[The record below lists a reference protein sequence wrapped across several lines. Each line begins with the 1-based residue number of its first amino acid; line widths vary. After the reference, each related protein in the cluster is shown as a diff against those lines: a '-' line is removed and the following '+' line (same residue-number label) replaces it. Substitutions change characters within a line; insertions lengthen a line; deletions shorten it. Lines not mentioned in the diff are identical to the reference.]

1 VPFSESRLAAVFAS
15 VIEAPVAD
23 RARLIA
29 ELCGGDAAVELTV
42 RELVAASERAG
53 STGGLA
59 RTIGAEPPPPLAPGT
74 RVGPYEIERVIA
86 TGGMGIVYRARD
98 TVLETTVALKAVKP
112 AIARDERS
120 RRKLRDEARTAARIS
135 NHPNIATVHAFL
147 EHEGEAFIVSQFIEG
162 ETLRSRLGRGP
173 LPAREAIGI
182 ALEILDALGTAH
194 AAGIVHRDLKPE
206 NVMCARDGRVVV
218 LDFGI
223 AIREA
228 PTPELTTSTAG
239 SPGTVGYMS
248 PEQLR
253 DLPLDGRSDLFA
265 LGIVLYELVTGRH
278 PFGASGTL
286 SSWSAVLVDP
296 PARLSETERAH
307 IPPGLESIIDT
318 ALAKRPDDRFSSA
331 GSMATAIRAIR
342 DGRGTDPVPF
352 VAPPA
357 PADGHDPVYW
367 WGVHELAAA
376 VVYWLLLVPVW
387 AVRTYITHV
396 DWRLLFFLLLATL
409 CIVPTL
415 RLHLWFVLRVHP
427 ARAPAYHARY
437 WPWLRIGDAVFALTL
452 IAVGAL
458 LVQGHPGWAVL
469 FVAFGLG
476 SAVVAAIVES
486 QTADDALEALRGAG
500 HRTT

>member
-1 VPFSESRLAAVFAS
+1 MPFSESRLAAVFAS
-15 VIEAPVAD
+15 VIEAPVAE
-23 RARLIA
+23 RARLITD
-29 ELCGGDAAVELTV
+29 LCGGDAAFEHTV

-59 RTIGAEPPPPLAPGT
+59 RAIGAEPSPPLAAGT
-74 RVGPYEIERVIA
+74 RIGPYEIERVIA

-112 AIARDERS
+112 SIASDERA

-147 EHEGEAFIVSQFIEG
+147 EQDGEAFIVSQFIEG
-162 ETLRSRLGRGP
+162 EDLRSRLRRGP
-173 LPAREAIGI
+173 LPPRETIGI
-182 ALEILDALGTAH
+182 VLEILDALGAAH

-206 NVMCARDGRVVV
+206 NLMCSREGRTVV

-228 PTPELTTSTAG
+228 PTPELTTSTVG

-265 LGIVLYELVTGRH
+265 LGIVFYELVTGRH
-278 PFGASGTL
+278 PFGAKGTL

-296 PARLSETERAH
+296 PGPLSEVERAR
-307 IPPGLESIIDT
+307 IPAGLESIIDM
-318 ALAKRPDDRFSSA
+318 ALAKRPEDRFSSA
-331 GSMATAIRAIR
+331 GAMATAIRAVL
-342 DGRGTDPVPF
+342 DGRVTGPTPT
-352 VAPPA
+352 PA
-357 PADGHDPVYW
+357 PTPAGGRDPVYW
-367 WGVHELAAA
+367 WSVHELAASL
-376 VVYWLLLVPVW
+376 VYWLLLFPVW
-387 AVRTYITHV
+387 AVRDDIPYI

-409 CIVPTL
+409 CVVPTL
-415 RLHLWFVLRVHP
+415 RLHLWFVLRVRP
-427 ARAPAYHARY
+427 ARAPRYYGRY
-437 WPWLRIGDAVFALTL
+437 WPWLRVGDAVFALTL
-452 IAVGAL
+452 IAIGAL

-476 SAVVAAIVES
+476 SAVVAAIVET
-486 QTADDALEALRGAG
+486 QTAEDALEALGSGRPSS
-500 HRTT
+500 